1 MCQDQKPVDAQ
12 LILVVDDHGPMRECI
27 RTALELND
35 YRVIEARSGLDG
47 LHILKHLETLPG
59 LIVSDILMDGMDGGQ
74 FLESVRAKFP
84 WAPLP
89 FVFVTGA
96 AGQGHKLSARAET
109 GEVACLS
116 KPFRID
122 ELLAAIGDLLPE
134 FASAAS

>member
-1 MCQDQKPVDAQ
+1 MFQDQKPVDAQ
-12 LILVVDDHGPMRECI
+12 LILVVDDHAPMRECI
-27 RTALELND
+27 RIALEISD

-47 LHILKHLETLPG
+47 LQILNNLETLPG
-59 LIVSDILMDGMDGGQ
+59 LIVSDILMDDLDGGQ

-96 AGQGHKLSARAET
+96 AAQAHKISARAKT

-122 ELLAAIGDLLPE
+122 DLLAAIGDLLPE